1 MESDISGNDGI
12 RTSKEL
18 LHYKI
23 RENLRNIEKN
33 NFFKTL
39 KINQRLAKIQR
50 VFIEKKNLNLGKNS
64 RLCDV

>member
-50 VFIEKKNLNLGKNS
+50 VFI
-64 RLCDV
+64 